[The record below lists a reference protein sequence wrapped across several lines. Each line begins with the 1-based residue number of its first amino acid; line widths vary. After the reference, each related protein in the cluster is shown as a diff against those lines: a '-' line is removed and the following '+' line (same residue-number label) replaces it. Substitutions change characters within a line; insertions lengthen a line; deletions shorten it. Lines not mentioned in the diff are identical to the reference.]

1 MYNHVMNI
9 IDISQ
14 IATLPTKYGTFQI
27 QAFKEKEKEHLAI
40 FTEGLEEIDTPIVRV
55 HSECLTGD
63 ALGSL
68 KCDCGEQLHAALALI
83 AKKGGMLI
91 YHRQEG
97 RNIGLLNKVNAYAL
111 QDKGYNTVE
120 ANHQLGFSA
129 DERTYEIVEFILNH
143 FGIKKLK
150 LLTNN
155 PKKIESLGSI
165 DIVERLPIQIIP
177 NPYNKE
183 YLKVKKEQLGH
194 LL

>member
-1 MYNHVMNI
+1 MNNI
-9 IDISQ
+9 EISE
-14 IATLPTKYGTFQI
+14 IATLPTQYGTFNI
-27 QAFKEKEKEHLAI
+27 QAFKDAEGKEHLAL
-40 FTEGLEEIDTPIVRV
+40 FTEKLKEIEAPIVRV

-63 ALGSL
+63 ALASV
-68 KCDCGEQLHAALALI
+68 KCDCGEQLTYAQALI
-83 AKKGGMLI
+83 AKEGGMII

-111 QDKGYNTVE
+111 QDTGFDTVA
-120 ANHQLGFSA
+120 ANHQLGFRA

-155 PKKIESLGSI
+155 PAKMESLPNI
-165 DIVERLPIQIIP
+165 DIVERMPIQIAP
-177 NPYNKE
+177 NPYNE
-183 YLKVKKEQLGH
+183 NYLKTKKDQLGH

>member
-1 MYNHVMNI
+1 MKHI
-9 IDISQ
+9 EISQ
-14 IATLPTKYGTFQI
+14 IATLPTKHGTFKI
-27 QAFKEKEKEHLAI
+27 QAFKEHEKEHLAI
-40 FTEGLEEIDTPIVRV
+40 FTDDLSDAPIVRV

-63 ALGSL
+63 AIGST
-68 KCDCGEQLHAALALI
+68 KCDCGEQLDFALETI
-83 AKKGGMLI
+83 GKEGGLVI

-111 QDKGYNTVE
+111 QDTGLDTVA
-120 ANHQLGFSA
+120 ANHQLGFKA
-129 DERTYEIVEFILNH
+129 DERTYEVVEFILNH

-165 DIVERLPIQIIP
+165 EIVERLPIVIKP
-177 NPYNKE
+177 NPHNEK
-183 YLKVKKEQLGH
+183 YLNVKKEQMGH

>member
-1 MYNHVMNI
+1 MKHI
-9 IDISQ
+9 EISQ
-14 IATLPTKYGTFQI
+14 IATLPTKYGTFKI
-27 QAFKEKEKEHLAI
+27 QAFKEHDKEHLAI
-40 FTEGLEEIDTPIVRV
+40 FTENLDEIETPIVRV

-63 ALGSL
+63 AIGSV
-68 KCDCGEQLHAALALI
+68 KCDCGEQLVYAQKLI
-83 AKKGGMLI
+83 AKNGGMII

-111 QDKGYNTVE
+111 QDKGFDTVA
-120 ANHQLGFSA
+120 ANHQLGFKA
-129 DERTYEIVEFILNH
+129 DERTYEIVEFVLNH

-165 DIVERLPIQIIP
+165 EIVERLPIIIAP
-177 NPYNKE
+177 NQHNEK
-183 YLKVKKEQLGH
+183 YLNVKKEQMGH